1 MSKAIDTD
9 QSVALM
15 VVKVTIQTENLSR
28 ICQLT
33 PTYNDHVMISS
44 HLVHVNFIL
53 QHIIILH
60 GLAVFNYN
68 DYEREGRN
76 GWKAF
81 NRFEEL
87 EPSA

>member
-1 MSKAIDTD
+1 MDMSIDTY
-9 QSVALM
+9 S
-15 VVKVTIQTENLSR
+15 
-28 ICQLT
+28 
-33 PTYNDHVMISS
+33 DHVSS
-44 HLVHVNFIL
+44 YDDIKSFGIIYVSFIL

-60 GLAVFNYN
+60 GLAVFNCN